1 MLIAVEIGTEK
12 EGSGS
17 SPIKG
22 KKNSIE
28 AIIAKL
34 EANRTLQKRKAI
46 DNKNRARAVKI
57 VPIAM

>member
-1 MLIAVEIGTEK
+1 MLIAVGIGTEK
-12 EGSGS
+12 KAPAR

-28 AIIAKL
+28 AIIARL

-46 DNKNRARAVKI
+46 DNKNRARPVKI